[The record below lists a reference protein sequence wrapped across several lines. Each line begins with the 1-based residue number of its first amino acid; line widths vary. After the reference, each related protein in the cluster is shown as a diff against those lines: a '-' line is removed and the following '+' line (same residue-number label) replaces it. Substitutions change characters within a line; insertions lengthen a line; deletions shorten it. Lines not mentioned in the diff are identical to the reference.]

1 MLHIDIVLQEFLH
14 HFSVSLF
21 SSWNQCCPAIL
32 RQVRE
37 KHPCLITQTSSS
49 SQEEL
54 KILCL
59 WSFRSYQLVIP
70 GGHSEGSSTVTR
82 KVLYY
87 TIYLLVWE
95 APTVCACKPRHLV
108 ISKNDR
114 TEYQLFWFY
123 ALPTPMKSHIW
134 LKNCSLPKQTEILKS
149 TTGIIKT
156 LKTTKIKVIDS
167 KKS

>member
-14 HFSVSLF
+14 HFNVSLF

-32 RQVRE
+32 RQVGE
-37 KHPCLITQTSSS
+37 KHPCLITQTSSSS

-82 KVLYY
+82 KVIYY

-108 ISKNDR
+108 ISKMTVQSTNYFDSTPYPHLWNHTSGWR
-114 TEYQLFWFY
+114 TVVYQSRQRY
-123 ALPTPMKSHIW
+123 QRALQI
-134 LKNCSLPKQTEILKS
+134 
-149 TTGIIKT
+149 
-156 LKTTKIKVIDS
+156 
-167 KKS
+167 